1 MGNYIRGRSKK
12 ENITLLR
19 GQMYF
24 TFYKFCNLQFTV
36 MNQVMNKAA
45 STGESVD
52 CLTIRA
58 CCAAELFKSRFRVV
72 SGGYVIKCTSEC
84 IKIQVLKLS

>member
-1 MGNYIRGRSKK
+1 MLLLAFAKK
-12 ENITLLR
+12 WEIISGGEAKRRITLLR

-36 MNQVMNKAA
+36 MNQVINKAA

-58 CCAAELFKSRFRVV
+58 YCAAELFKSRFRVV
-72 SGGYVIKCTSEC
+72 SGGYVIK
-84 IKIQVLKLS
+84 